1 MRRSEK
7 QITDQKELNEIL
19 LKNYICRI
27 ALSDNNT
34 PYIIPVNYGYDE
46 NNIFIHSAK
55 EGYKLDIIEKN
66 NKVCFEVTDSI
77 DILAAGSACTFG
89 TKYRSVIGFGKIK
102 IVRNTDEKISALRTI
117 MHQHTQNNL
126 WDFNKISLSKIVILE
141 IEIES
146 LTGKKSGV

>member
-46 NNIFIHSAK
+46 NNIFIHSAR
-55 EGYKLDIIEKN
+55 EGHKLDIIEKN

-77 DILAAGSACTFG
+77 DILLAGSACAFG

-102 IVRNTDEKISALRTI
+102 IVRDSDEKISALRTI
-117 MHQHTQNNL
+117 MHQHTQNDL

>member
-19 LKNYICRI
+19 LKNHICRI

-46 NNIFIHSAK
+46 KYIFIHSAV
-55 EGYKLDIIEKN
+55 EGHKLDIIRKN
-66 NKVCFEVTDSI
+66 NKVCFEITDSI
-77 DILAAGSACTFG
+77 DIVAAESACDFG
-89 TKYRSVIGFGKIK
+89 TKFRSVIGFGKIK
-102 IVRNTDEKISALRTI
+102 IVSDSDRKINALRTI
-117 MHQHTQNNL
+117 MHQHTKKNL
-126 WDFNKISLSKIVILE
+126 WNFNEISVSKIVILE
-141 IEIES
+141 IKIES